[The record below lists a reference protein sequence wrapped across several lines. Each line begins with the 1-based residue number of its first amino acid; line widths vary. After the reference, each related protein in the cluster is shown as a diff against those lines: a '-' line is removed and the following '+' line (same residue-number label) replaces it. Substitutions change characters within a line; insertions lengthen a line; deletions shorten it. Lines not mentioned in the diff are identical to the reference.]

1 MKVDRIQNIA
11 NIFKSIGHPLRIQI
25 LRAIH
30 EHETLSVKNIQE
42 LLNIAQPVISLHL
55 AILKRQKII
64 NSNKKGKQ
72 SLYFIKNKSVV
83 QIIQI
88 LYYDNRLE

>member
-1 MKVDRIQNIA
+1 MKANRILNIA
-11 NIFKSIGHPLRIQI
+11 NIFKSIGHPVRLQI
-25 LRAIH
+25 LRVIH

-42 LLNIAQPVISLHL
+42 LLNVAQPVISLHL
-55 AILKRQKII
+55 AILKKQKII

-72 SLYFIKNKSVV
+72 SLYYINNKSVV

>member
-25 LRAIH
+25 LKTIH
-30 EHETLSVKNIQE
+30 EYDTLSVKNIQE

-55 AILKRQKII
+55 SILKKQKII

-72 SLYFIKNKSVV
+72 SLYYINNKSVV

-88 LYYDNRLE
+88 LYYDNRFE

>member
-1 MKVDRIQNIA
+1 MEFDRIQNIA
-11 NIFKSIGHPLRIQI
+11 NIFKAIGHPLRIEI
-25 LRAIH
+25 LRLIH
-30 EHETLSVKNIQE
+30 EHEILSVKNIQE
-42 LLNIAQPVISLHL
+42 LLNVEQPVISLHL

-64 NSNKKGKQ
+64 YSNKKGKQ
-72 SLYFIKNKSVV
+72 SLYCIKNKSVV